1 MEKLVSIIVPVYN
14 VENYLTECIESTLNQ
29 TYHNVEIILIDDGST
44 DRSGKICDTY
54 ANKDNRIKVFHKK
67 NGNLLSTNFSDPAIA
82 ISASSLTQAFSIFS
96 IAPVGSI
103 SSLSKK

>member
-14 VENYLTECIESTLNQ
+14 VENYLTECIESTLKQ

-67 NGNLLSTNFSDPAIA
+67 NGGLSDARNMGIGKVTGEYIYFLDSDDILDRK
-82 ISASSLTQAFSIFS
+82 S
-96 IAPVGSI
+96 VV
-103 SSLSKK
+103 